1 MKKYRVLSILLVIP
15 LVLSI
20 LCLPASA
27 LEAPELQCRNAVL
40 VDANYGEVLYDMN
53 AYDKAYPASITKVMT
68 ALLVMEALESGQL
81 TQDTVVT
88 VSELAARKTFADESS
103 ANLKAGEQLTV
114 EELLYCL
121 LLPSANDAAKAL
133 AEAVDGSMEE
143 FVAHMNRKAG
153 ELGCQGTHFANP
165 HGLHNEDHY
174 TTAYDISLFMTAA
187 LKYDLFRTII
197 GTASHTVPATNL
209 SGERLYYNTNGLIS
223 NLHYMGYVYDKC
235 IGGKTGTTDEAGR
248 CLVAA
253 AEDGDTLLISVV
265 LGSGPIEEPGYEKLR
280 QGQFTES
287 TKLLK
292 WGFANFERVTITKG
306 SEPVAKVAVTLSR
319 QADEVMVKP
328 QGSITRTLPKD
339 LDLDQIETEIT
350 LFSNE
355 VEAPVQEGQV
365 LGTMKLSYEGEIYG
379 TLDLVAVTSVERSEL
394 LYKKA
399 QFIAF
404 FQQSWVKLALGLVL
418 VLVVLIVLRLT
429 VFRKRRRYHAG
440 VGSRSRGNYRGTRRR

>member
-53 AYDKAYPASITKVMT
+53 AYDNAYPASITKVMT

-350 LFSNE
+350 LFSYE

>member
-15 LVLSI
+15 MVLSI

-53 AYDKAYPASITKVMT
+53 AYDNAYPASITKVMT

-81 TQDTVVT
+81 TEDTVVT

-306 SEPVAKVAVTLSR
+306 SEPVAKVSVTLSR

-350 LFSNE
+350 LFSDE